1 MFLTAY
7 REAEARAS
15 FGEWLSLPYSGA
27 PTESMLLASM
37 AEVIQRVV
45 DCLVANLDSK
55 AKSYKNRVRCMM
67 VPTLALC

>member
-7 REAEARAS
+7 CEAEARAS
-15 FGEWLSLPYSGA
+15 FGEWLSLRYSGA
-27 PTESMLLASM
+27 PPESMLLASM